1 MDKETKIKKIRG
13 ILSTWKRQFA
23 ESHLDDKIPGWREL
37 EPEWQ
42 SITRLSPESPEYR
55 DQVRELTLI
64 DHQLNQEMLQDV
76 RKGSQEYRT
85 FVPKNIDLSNKELKI
100 KVQDEIKNLLEEIRA
115 SVNVYPEDTPQH
127 MQEHQIFQAD
137 KPQEVRLQGYPL
149 TQKLVKSFIVDD
161 ILKGGGRQLYEP
173 RQIEQFLSGTKQ
185 FYEES
190 TDLTTEGTF
199 DVNIVNEFGFSSS
212 PAKFKKFLK
221 DLGIVGQS
229 GFSRDLREILRY
241 FTGTFEDT
249 GLNPISATYKGRN
262 PELYDTLKSLPFL
275 ESVGEGRFIVKLLTR
290 PEDNKTTFSDATDL
304 VPVYEKFM
312 GIKPRA
318 DRTLPEQMQHI
329 EDMRGTGTVR
339 SMIDPSQQTKP
350 LETQEQSDIFRHL
363 LDRFVEQENKSR
375 QERQE
380 KDPELTKRIEER
392 REHGKKVT
400 FLPDPELKEEEE
412 EEEILEVPK
421 IPPIPRT
428 KPKPS
433 VPVEFEDLKKPTRTG
448 KYKGVRPAITPKS
461 AEEMKRINDKLLQ
474 RKKQLEQ
481 RPKPPDPKGGGTGV
495 MPLVIPEVIFEMFF
509 PKEPTK
515 ASLEDQM
522 NKLTG

>member
-1 MDKETKIKKIRG
+1 MPEKK
-13 ILSTWKRQFA
+13 LPV
-23 ESHLDDKIPGWREL
+23 E
-37 EPEWQ
+37 
-42 SITRLSPESPEYR
+42 
-55 DQVRELTLI
+55 
-64 DHQLNQEMLQDV
+64 
-76 RKGSQEYRT
+76 
-85 FVPKNIDLSNKELKI
+85 IDLSSKEVQTKI
-100 KVQDEIKNLLEEIRA
+100 QDEIKNLLEEIRA

-127 MQEHQIFQAD
+127 MQEHQIFQDD
-137 KPQEVRLQGYPL
+137 KPQEVRLKDYPNI
-149 TQKLVKSFIVDD
+149 QKLYKSFIVDY

-249 GLNPISATYKGRN
+249 GLNPISAIYKGRN

-290 PEDNKTTFSDATDL
+290 PEDNKTTFLDATDL

-350 LETQEQSDIFRHL
+350 LETQEQGDIFRHL

-380 KDPELTKRIEER
+380 KDPELTKRIEQR

-400 FLPDPELKEEEE
+400 FSPDPEEQEEIPEEELE
-412 EEEILEVPK
+412 RIPVSTKGKQAPKKVGKPSATSPLAQKLRQRAAARLEVENEKARQRLGIQSDTEKVP
-421 IPPIPRT
+421 T
-428 KPKPS
+428 KK
-433 VPVEFEDLKKPTRTG
+433 
-448 KYKGVRPAITPKS
+448 
-461 AEEMKRINDKLLQ
+461 
-474 RKKQLEQ
+474 
-481 RPKPPDPKGGGTGV
+481 PDPKGGPKVPGGG
-495 MPLVIPEVIFEMFF
+495 PLFILDQLFRLVPGMGPVDVEGRPVA
-509 PKEPTK
+509 K
-515 ASLEDQM
+515 LEEQM
-522 NKLTG
+522 TKLTG